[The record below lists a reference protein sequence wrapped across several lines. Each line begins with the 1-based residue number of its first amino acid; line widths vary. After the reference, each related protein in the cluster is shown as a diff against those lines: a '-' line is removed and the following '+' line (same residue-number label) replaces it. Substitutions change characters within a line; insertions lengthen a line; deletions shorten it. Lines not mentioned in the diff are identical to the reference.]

1 MIESDVA
8 SSISKVSQ
16 VINASV
22 IADFKII
29 GKAKKDK
36 LLVQYLHVHA
46 QTLVIVRFK

>member
-1 MIESDVA
+1 MRMIESDVA

-29 GKAKKDK
+29 SKAKKTNYSFNVWMSM
-36 LLVQYLHVHA
+36 LS
-46 QTLVIVRFK
+46 IW